1 VALLDGA
8 LGLAQ
13 FANARWNDRQVRAVM
28 ARLEIAVDGQL
39 NARSPG
45 SFPCR
50 IEARCDDG
58 SLLVADIPDP
68 PGFSRHGLDAGAVT
82 EKFNAVTA
90 AHLDAPARAQIIDAV
105 MALDRSPSCADLSR
119 ALAAARPG

>member
-1 VALLDGA
+1 
-8 LGLAQ
+8 
-13 FANARWNDRQVRAVM
+13 M

-58 SLLVADIPDP
+58 SMLVADVPDP
-68 PGFSRHGLDAGAVT
+68 PGFSRHGLDADAVT
-82 EKFNAVTA
+82 GKFNAVTA
-90 AHLDAPARAQIIDAV
+90 GHLDAGSCARLIDAV
-105 MALDRSPSCADLSR
+105 MALDHSPSCADLTQ
-119 ALAAARPG
+119 ALASARAE